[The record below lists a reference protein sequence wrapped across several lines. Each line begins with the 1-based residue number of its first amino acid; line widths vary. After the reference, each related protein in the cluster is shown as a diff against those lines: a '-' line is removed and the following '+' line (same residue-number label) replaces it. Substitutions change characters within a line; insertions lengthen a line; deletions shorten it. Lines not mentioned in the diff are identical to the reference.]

1 MHFVII
7 GANAAGLSAAVRIKK
22 LCPDAKITV
31 FEKTEVVSFGACGI
45 PYYVGNEFENI
56 DRMTARAFEEFIK
69 SGIDIQLFIQAIAFA
84 PERKEIT
91 VQNTRTEQTNTVQ
104 YDKLLISSGASP
116 IKPTIK
122 GIDLPNV
129 YTMHSRHDA
138 QQIKDKLDQVQNI
151 VIIGAG
157 FIGLEAAEAFRH
169 QGKNVTI
176 VELSDRIL
184 SKTFDSAITELLE
197 AELTKHHVIVA
208 KEEQVIEI
216 TDNTVITN
224 KQQYPADMV
233 ILAAGFKPNT
243 EFLTKSPLALSPQ
256 KAIIIDQNCQT
267 NLLDV
272 YAAGDCA
279 TVPHKILGN
288 QYIPL
293 ATTANKLGRLAGE
306 IMSGK
311 SQQFIGTLGSSGI
324 RLFGLEAGRTG
335 ITENEAKENHIDYS
349 TVFIKDKNHT
359 DYVPSS
365 QTDLWV
371 KLIYE
376 KNTRKILGAQACG
389 AYQRGTIHRVD
400 ALAVAIYSELTVEEL
415 GYMDFIYAPPFA
427 RTWDVLNIAGNVAK

>member
-138 QQIKDKLDQVQNI
+138 QQIKNKLSQIQNI

-256 KAIIIDQNCQT
+256 KAIIIDQHCQT

-311 SQQFIGTLGSSGI
+311 VQQFIGTLGSSGI

>member
-138 QQIKDKLDQVQNI
+138 QQIKNKLSQIQNI

-389 AYQRGTIHRVD
+389 TYQRGTVHRVD
-400 ALAVAIYSELTVEEL
+400 ALAVAIYSGLTVEEL